1 MSHCDAI
8 SLEDFSAELKPI
20 VRIIND
26 WVTNRRLALIFE
38 VQAGNGK
45 LLVCGADL
53 FTDNETRPEAQ
64 QLLMTL
70 KMYAASEK
78 FNPIEKIDIKK
89 INSLFH

>member
-26 WVTNRRLALIFE
+26 WVTTRLALIFE

-53 FTDNETRPEAQ
+53 FTDNE
-64 QLLMTL
+64 
-70 KMYAASEK
+70 
-78 FNPIEKIDIKK
+78 NPPRSTTTFDDFKNVCCLRKVQSD
-89 INSLFH
+89 